1 MKIKLALKDNPMNI
15 INLLMNKVGS
25 LSVSLAPKKPPM
37 IEKKTIQTTYDQMIK
52 PLNTNTLTEIEVIKK
67 DKRDLTADICL
78 IENSF
83 PKESTDSNAIPRPPL
98 K

>member
-37 IEKKTIQTTYDQMIK
+37 IEKKTI
-52 PLNTNTLTEIEVIKK
+52 
-67 DKRDLTADICL
+67 
-78 IENSF
+78 
-83 PKESTDSNAIPRPPL
+83 
-98 K
+98 